1 MFCLFTF
8 VSCLFTFFVFQVEWQ
23 RKGGTYWVRYIHI
36 EMLASS
42 HSSSARALTDLRPL
56 KVGDRVRV
64 RPSVNTPQYKWGS
77 VNHTSIGII
86 TSISPNGRDVTV
98 DFPMQGNWAG
108 LVSEMERV
116 PAFHP
121 GVTCDGC
128 GAGPVTGSRYK
139 CKQVSFLFT
148 YFTRKCLFTFYD
160 IFVYFLSGI
169 CLLFWTFVYYLSA
182 FCLLCISFSV
192 RPKFRFRFGSS
203 AEQGFR

>member
-1 MFCLFTF
+1 MCKL
-8 VSCLFTFFVFQVEWQ
+8 LLFQVEWQ

-77 VNHTSIGII
+77 VNHTSIGVI

-139 CKQVSFLFT
+139 GKQVSHLFT
-148 YFTRKCLFTFYD
+148 YLSTRCLFTFYW
-160 IFVYFLSGI
+160 IFVYFYELFVYFLSDI
-169 CLLFWTFVYYLSA
+169 SLLLISLLFTFH
-182 FCLLCISFSV
+182 
-192 RPKFRFRFGSS
+192 
-203 AEQGFR
+203 

>member
-1 MFCLFTF
+1 MSVKSNCLHFKSTF
-8 VSCLFTFFVFQVEWQ
+8 LDKKVDFLSVCKLLLFQVEWQ

-77 VNHTSIGII
+77 VNHTSIGVI

-139 CKQVSFLFT
+139 CKQVSYLFT
-148 YFTRKCLFTFYD
+148 YLSTR
-160 IFVYFLSGI
+160 
-169 CLLFWTFVYYLSA
+169 SA
-182 FCLLCISFSV
+182 F
-192 RPKFRFRFGSS
+192 
-203 AEQGFR
+203 

>member
-1 MFCLFTF
+1 MCKL
-8 VSCLFTFFVFQVEWQ
+8 LLFQVEWQ

-77 VNHTSIGII
+77 VNHTSIGVI

-139 CKQVSFLFT
+139 CKQVS
-148 YFTRKCLFTFYD
+148 YLFTFHA
-160 IFVYFLSGI
+160 VCFL
-169 CLLFWTFVYYLSA
+169 LME
-182 FCLLCISFSV
+182 FCLLLISLFLLL
-192 RPKFRFRFGSS
+192 
-203 AEQGFR
+203 

>member
-1 MFCLFTF
+1 
-8 VSCLFTFFVFQVEWQ
+8 
-23 RKGGTYWVRYIHI
+23 
-36 EMLASS
+36 MLASS

-139 CKQVSFLFT
+139 CKQVS
-148 YFTRKCLFTFYD
+148 YLFTFYD
-160 IFVYFLSGI
+160 IFVYFLSDI
-169 CLLFWTFVYYLSA
+169 CLLFITI
-182 FCLLCISFSV
+182 CLLFISFL
-192 RPKFRFRFGSS
+192 FTFY
-203 AEQGFR
+203 